1 MKHGRTMVAGTALL
15 ASALLVPGV
24 AAQSPAPSVAP
35 VGSPDA
41 SPATATG
48 EVHPAHI
55 HAGSCPTP
63 GDIVAPLRDVTAP
76 RGGQTG
82 SLTSIE
88 GVEVSVTR
96 VNPQIPQMLR
106 DPHAINVHLSADDLD
121 TYIACGDIT
130 GRRNDRNLVIPLAE
144 QNGSGHRGVAFLQD
158 DGNRTVVFTVLF
170 SGDGTGVIDP
180 LASPPIGTEPSPSLD
195 VPTESLAPLPTL
207 LPVESAGAPATSPA
221 P

>member
-1 MKHGRTMVAGTALL
+1 MKHVRSLAAGTALL

-24 AAQSPAPSVAP
+24 AAQSPAPSVDP
-35 VGSPDA
+35 IA
-41 SPATATG
+41 SPAASPSTSTG
-48 EVHPAHI
+48 AVHPAHI

-63 GDIVAPLRDVTAP
+63 GDVVAPLRDLTAP
-76 RGGQTG
+76 RGAQIG
-82 SLTSIE
+82 SITSIG

-96 VNPQIPQMLR
+96 VDLQIPQMLR
-106 DPHAINVHLSADDLD
+106 DPHAINVHLSADALD

-130 GRRNDRNLVIPLAE
+130 GRRNDRNLVVPLAE
-144 QNGSGHRGVAFLQD
+144 LNGSGHQGVAFLQD

-170 SGDGTGVIDP
+170 ASGEPEPTGP
-180 LASPPIGTEPSPSLD
+180 LASPPIGTEPSPSLG
-195 VPTESLAPLPTL
+195 VPSESLAP